1 MNNLNELRAKLDPLD
16 AKFCDLYIQ
25 RDINNLEIADIAA
38 KLWPDMLHPAQK
50 AARVLKRPDV
60 QSYLTAL
67 QSDFTHGVEMQLAE
81 IRLRLAQ
88 DVRGVHDRFP
98 YLEWLPVRDEKG
110 RTRFKPHI
118 LSVDD
123 IPPEDRR
130 YIAMLE
136 ESDNG
141 YYAVTLVDDLLPK
154 DRNKAYEMLIRM
166 QGGFNDNVN
175 LNASVRTVTPDDVTN
190 APDSK
195 AACDLYQQA
204 MKG

>member
-1 MNNLNELRAKLDPLD
+1 MTREELRAKLDPQT
-16 AKFCDLYIQ
+16 AQFCDLYIQ
-25 RDINNLEIADIAA
+25 RDINQLENSDIAE
-38 KLWPDMLHPAQK
+38 KIWPGIISPGQK
-50 AARVLKRPDV
+50 AARILKRSDV
-60 QSYLTAL
+60 QAYLTAL
-67 QSDFTHGVEMQLAE
+67 QSEFTDAVEMGLAE

-98 YLEWLPVRDEKG
+98 YLEWLPVQDEKG
-110 RTRFKPHI
+110 RTKFLPHI

-141 YYAVTLVDDLLPK
+141 YYAVTLVDDLQPK

-175 LNASVRTVTPDDVTN
+175 LNASVRTVTPDDVAN
-190 APDSK
+190 AHDSK
-195 AACDLYQQA
+195 EACDLYQQA

>member
-1 MNNLNELRAKLDPLD
+1 MTTQELRAKLDPLD

-98 YLEWLPVRDEKG
+98 YLEWLPVQDEKG

-175 LNASVRTVTPDDVTN
+175 LNASVRTVTPDDVNN

>member
-1 MNNLNELRAKLDPLD
+1 MTTEELRAKLDPLD
-16 AKFCDLYIQ
+16 ASFCDLYIQ

-38 KLWPDMLHPAQK
+38 KIWPKMSHPAQK
-50 AARVLKRPDV
+50 AARVLKRPNV
-60 QSYLTAL
+60 QAYLTAL

-98 YLEWLPVRDEKG
+98 YLEWLPVQDEKG

-141 YYAVTLVDDLLPK
+141 YYAVTLVDDLQPK

-175 LNASVRTVTPDDVTN
+175 LNASVRTVTPDDVNN

>member
-1 MNNLNELRAKLDPLD
+1 MTTQELRAKLDPLD

-25 RDINNLEIADIAA
+25 RDVNNLEIADIAA
-38 KLWPDMLHPAQK
+38 KLWPDMLHPAHK

-60 QSYLTAL
+60 QAYLTAL

-98 YLEWLPVRDEKG
+98 YLEWLPVQDEKG

-175 LNASVRTVTPDDVTN
+175 LNASVRTVTPDDVNN

-195 AACDLYQQA
+195 SACDLYQQA

>member
-1 MNNLNELRAKLDPLD
+1 MTREELRAKLDPQT
-16 AKFCDLYIQ
+16 ASFCDLYIQ
-25 RDINNLEIADIAA
+25 RDINQLENSDIAA
-38 KLWPDMLHPAQK
+38 KIWPDVNNPGQK
-50 AARVLKRPDV
+50 AARVLKRTDV
-60 QSYLTAL
+60 QAYLISL
-67 QSDFTHGVEMQLAE
+67 QSDFTDVVEMGLTE

-88 DVRGVHDRFP
+88 DVRGIEDRFP
-98 YLEWLPVRDEKG
+98 YLEWLPVRDEKD
-110 RTRFKPHI
+110 RVTFKPHI

-141 YYAVTLVDDLLPK
+141 YYAVTLIDDLQPK

-175 LNASVRTVTPDDVTN
+175 LNASVRTVTPDDVNN
-190 APDSK
+190 AQDSK
-195 AACDLYQQA
+195 EACDLYQQA

>member
-1 MNNLNELRAKLDPLD
+1 MTTEELRAKLDPLD

-50 AARVLKRPDV
+50 AARVLKRTDV
-60 QSYLTAL
+60 QAYLTAL

-98 YLEWLPVRDEKG
+98 YLEWLPVQDEKG

>member
-1 MNNLNELRAKLDPLD
+1 MTREELRAKLDPQT
-16 AKFCDLYIQ
+16 ASFCDLYVQ
-25 RDINNLEIADIAA
+25 RDINQLENSDIAA
-38 KLWPDMLHPAQK
+38 KIWPDIISPGQK
-50 AARVLKRPDV
+50 AARVLKNTDV
-60 QSYLTAL
+60 QAYLTSL
-67 QSDFTHGVEMQLAE
+67 QTDFTDAIEMGLSE

-88 DVRGVHDRFP
+88 DVRGVQDRFP
-98 YLEWLPVRDEKG
+98 YLEWLPVRDEKD
-110 RTRFKPHI
+110 RVKFLPHI

-141 YYAVTLVDDLLPK
+141 YYAVTLVDELQPK
-154 DRNKAYEMLIRM
+154 DRNKAFEMLIRM

-175 LNASVRTVTPDDVTN
+175 LNASVRTVTPDDVAN
-190 APDSK
+190 AHDSK
-195 AACDLYQQA
+195 EACDLYQQA

>member
-1 MNNLNELRAKLDPLD
+1 MTREELRAKLDPQT
-16 AKFCDLYIQ
+16 ASFCDLYVQ
-25 RDINNLEIADIAA
+25 RDINQLENSDIAA
-38 KLWPDMLHPAQK
+38 KIWPDIISPGQK
-50 AARVLKRPDV
+50 AARVLKNTDV
-60 QSYLTAL
+60 QAYLTSL
-67 QSDFTHGVEMQLAE
+67 QSDFTDAIEMGLAE

-98 YLEWLPVRDEKG
+98 YLEWLPVQDEKG
-110 RTRFKPHI
+110 RTKFLPHI

-141 YYAVTLVDDLLPK
+141 YYAVTLVDDLQPK

-175 LNASVRTVTPDDVTN
+175 LNASVRTVTPDDVAN
-190 APDSK
+190 AHDSK
-195 AACDLYQQA
+195 EACDLYQQA

>member
-1 MNNLNELRAKLDPLD
+1 MTREELRAKLDPQT
-16 AKFCDLYIQ
+16 ASFCDLYVQ
-25 RDINNLEIADIAA
+25 RDINQLENSDIAA
-38 KLWPDMLHPAQK
+38 KIWPDIINPGQK
-50 AARVLKRPDV
+50 AARVLKNTDV
-60 QSYLTAL
+60 QAYLTSL
-67 QSDFTHGVEMQLAE
+67 QTDFTDAIEMGLSE

-88 DVRGVHDRFP
+88 DVRGVQDRFP
-98 YLEWLPVRDEKG
+98 YLEWLPVRDEKD
-110 RTRFKPHI
+110 RVKFLPHI

-141 YYAVTLVDDLLPK
+141 YYAVTLVDELQPK
-154 DRNKAYEMLIRM
+154 DRNKAFEMLIRM

-175 LNASVRTVTPDDVTN
+175 LNASVRTVTPDDVAN
-190 APDSK
+190 AHDSK
-195 AACDLYQQA
+195 EACDLYQQA

>member
-1 MNNLNELRAKLDPLD
+1 MSKNELRAKLDPLD

-25 RDINNLEIADIAA
+25 RDINNLEISDIARNI
-38 KLWPDMLHPAQK
+38 WPNMAHPAQK
-50 AARVLKRPDV
+50 AARILKRPDV
-60 QSYLTAL
+60 QAYLTAL

-88 DVRGVHDRFP
+88 DVRGIHDRFP
-98 YLEWLPVRDEKG
+98 YLEWLPVRDEKD
-110 RTRFKPHI
+110 RIQFKPHI

-141 YYAVTLVDDLLPK
+141 YYAVTLVDDLMPK

-175 LNASVRTVTPDDVTN
+175 LNASVRTVTPDDVANTQ
-190 APDSK
+190 DSK
-195 AACDLYQQA
+195 EACDLYQRA

>member
-1 MNNLNELRAKLDPLD
+1 MTTQELRAKLDPLD

-60 QSYLTAL
+60 QAYLTAL

-98 YLEWLPVRDEKG
+98 YLEWLPVQDEKG

-136 ESDNG
+136 E
-141 YYAVTLVDDLLPK
+141 
-154 DRNKAYEMLIRM
+154 
-166 QGGFNDNVN
+166 
-175 LNASVRTVTPDDVTN
+175 
-190 APDSK
+190 
-195 AACDLYQQA
+195 
-204 MKG
+204 

>member
-1 MNNLNELRAKLDPLD
+1 MTREELRAKLDPQT
-16 AKFCDLYIQ
+16 AQFCDLYIQ
-25 RDINNLEIADIAA
+25 RDINQLENSDIAE
-38 KLWPDMLHPAQK
+38 KIWPGIISPGQK
-50 AARVLKRPDV
+50 AARILKRSDV
-60 QSYLTAL
+60 QTYLTAL
-67 QSDFTHGVEMQLAE
+67 QSEFTDAVEMGLAE

-98 YLEWLPVRDEKG
+98 YLEWLPVQDEKG
-110 RTRFKPHI
+110 RTKFMPHI

-141 YYAVTLVDDLLPK
+141 YYAVTLVDDLQPK

-175 LNASVRTVTPDDVTN
+175 LNASVRTVTPDDVAN
-190 APDSK
+190 AHDSK
-195 AACDLYQQA
+195 EACDLYQQA

>member
-1 MNNLNELRAKLDPLD
+1 MTVDELRNELDPLI

-25 RDINNLEIADIAA
+25 RDINSLSNSDIVSQV
-38 KLWPDMLHPAQK
+38 WPDINCPGQK
-50 AARVLKRPDV
+50 AARLLKRPDV
-60 QSYLTAL
+60 NKYLIARQTDICQS
-67 QSDFTHGVEMQLAE
+67 VEMGLSE

-88 DVRGVHDRFP
+88 DVRGIEDRFP
-98 YLEWLPVRDEKG
+98 YLEWLPVRDEKD
-110 RTRFKPHI
+110 RIKFKPHI

-141 YYAVTLVDDLLPK
+141 YYAVTLVDDLQPK

-175 LNASVRTVTPDDVTN
+175 LNASVRTVTPDDVNN
-190 APDSK
+190 AQDSK
-195 AACDLYQQA
+195 EACDLYQQA